1 MKRLLFALF
10 AFSASGLA
18 ACMLDEPQPQ
28 PSELQLGEQASS
40 LKADDGPSA
49 QAYCGDNICNGN
61 ERPETCPSDCSVCG
75 DGLCYAHESLYCPED
90 CCYSSP
96 EECGG

>member
-1 MKRLLFALF
+1 MNKLLFALF
-10 AFSASGLA
+10 ALCASALA

-28 PSELQLGEQASS
+28 SSQLQLGEQASS
-40 LKADDGPSA
+40 LKQADGPSA
-49 QAYCGDNICNGN
+49 QAYCGDNLCNGN

-90 CCYSSP
+90 CCYSTP

>member
-10 AFSASGLA
+10 ALSASGLA
-18 ACMLDEPQPQ
+18 ACMLDEPEPQ
-28 PSELQLGEQASS
+28 PPELQLGAPASS
-40 LKADDGPSA
+40 LKADEGPAA
-49 QAYCGDNICNGN
+49 QAYCGDNLCNGN